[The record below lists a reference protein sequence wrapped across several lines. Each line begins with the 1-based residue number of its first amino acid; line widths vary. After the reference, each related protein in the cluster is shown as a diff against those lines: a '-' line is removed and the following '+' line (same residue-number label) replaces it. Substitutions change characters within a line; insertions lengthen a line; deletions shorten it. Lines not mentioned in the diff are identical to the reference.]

1 MFLARVIG
9 KVVATVKDETLNG
22 RALLIVEPLNENL
35 EVTGKP
41 FIAVDGV
48 GNVGYG
54 DIIYWE
60 GGREAPMAV
69 PFRDAPVDA
78 AIVGIVDEL
87 QSVRPWRGEQGKRPR
102 RE

>member
-22 RALLIVEPLNENL
+22 RALLVVEPLNERL

-41 FIAVDGV
+41 FVAVDGV

-54 DIIYWE
+54 QVVYWE

-69 PFRDAPVDA
+69 PFHDAPVDA
-78 AIVGIVDEL
+78 AIVGIVDEI
-87 QSVRPWRGEQGKRPR
+87 QSILPLPKQEGGASS
-102 RE
+102 